1 MTRQHA
7 DGTSP
12 VLDSLRA
19 SRVIA
24 ILRGTRADRIPAVA
38 DVLVTAGIYCI
49 EVTLNTAGALAA
61 LAAITAA
68 PPSGIMLGAGTVL
81 APDAAVRAVEAG
93 ARYLVTPNVDPP
105 VIAAGVERGV
115 AVFPGALTPT
125 EIAAAWAAG
134 GAAVKVFPA
143 GALGA
148 DYIRAVRAPLDDI
161 PLVPTGGIPIDA
173 AGAYLDA
180 GAIAVAIG
188 GPLVGDALEGGS
200 LHTLAERARRLTA
213 ALGAREI

>member
-1 MTRQHA
+1 MTRHHA

-12 VLDSLRA
+12 VLNSLRA
-19 SRVIA
+19 SGVIA
-24 ILRGTRADRIPAVA
+24 ILRGTRADRAPAVA
-38 DVLVTAGIYCI
+38 DVLAAAGISCI
-49 EVTLNTAGALAA
+49 EITLNTAGALAA

-68 PPSGIMLGAGTVL
+68 PPPGIMLGAGTVL
-81 APDAAVRAVEAG
+81 SPDAAARAVNAG
-93 ARYLVTPNVDPP
+93 ARYLVTPNVDPA
-105 VIAAGVERGV
+105 VIAAGVDRRV

-134 GAAVKVFPA
+134 AAAVKVFPA
-143 GALGA
+143 GALGP
-148 DYIRAVRAPLDDI
+148 DYIRAVRAPLDHV

-200 LHTLAERARRLTA
+200 LRTLAERAQGLAA
-213 ALGAREI
+213 ALGARAI